1 MGNILKNCYLKK
13 SIVQNIRGCFYMAKS
28 KLNEVLKRLEDIE
41 TWASMGLSESQISYN
56 LGISRSSLEN
66 YKKSN
71 LDIVNSL
78 KRGKS
83 RASFKVEN
91 ALYKK
96 ATGYVVKET
105 VPCKVKDTYYDDK
118 GNKCMKENIVVVET
132 EKEVPAD
139 VQAIKFWLINKEK
152 GRWKENPSK
161 VEMDK
166 ALLELRKKQVDQGE
180 W

>member
-1 MGNILKNCYLKK
+1 
-13 SIVQNIRGCFYMAKS
+13 MAKS
-28 KLNEVLKRLEDIE
+28 KLNEVLKRLGDIE
-41 TWASMGLSESQISYN
+41 TWASMGLSESQIAYN

-66 YKKSN
+66 YKKQN
-71 LDIVNSL
+71 LDILNSL

-96 ATGYVVKET
+96 ATGYVVKEQ
-105 VPCKVKDTYYDDK
+105 VPTKVKETYYDDN
-118 GNKCMKENIVVVET
+118 GNKCIKENVVVVEA

-139 VQAIKFWLINKEK
+139 IQAIKFWLINKEK
-152 GRWKENPSK
+152 GKWKENPT
-161 VEMDK
+161 K
-166 ALLELRKKQVDQGE
+166 AEIDRAMLELRKEQAKQGD

>member
-1 MGNILKNCYLKK
+1 
-13 SIVQNIRGCFYMAKS
+13 MAKS
-28 KLNEVLKRLEDIE
+28 KLNDVLKRLEDIE
-41 TWASMGLSESQISYN
+41 TWASMGLSESQIAYN

-66 YKKSN
+66 YKKQN
-71 LDIVNSL
+71 LDIVDSL

-96 ATGYVVKET
+96 ATGYVIKET
-105 VPCKVKDTYYDDK
+105 VPCKVKETYYDDN
-118 GNKCMKENIVVVET
+118 GNKCMKEDIVTVET

-139 VQAIKFWLINKEK
+139 IQAIKFWLINKEK

-166 ALLELRKKQVDQGE
+166 ALLELRKKQAEQGE

>member
-1 MGNILKNCYLKK
+1 
-13 SIVQNIRGCFYMAKS
+13 MAKS
-28 KLNEVLKRLEDIE
+28 KLNDVLKRLEDIE
-41 TWASMGLSESQISYN
+41 TWASMGLSESQIAYN

-66 YKKSN
+66 YKKQN

-105 VPCKVKDTYYDDK
+105 VPCKVKENYYDDN

-152 GRWKENPSK
+152 GKWKENPSK
-161 VEMDK
+161 VEIDR
-166 ALLELRKKQVDQGE
+166 AQLEIRKKQAEQGE